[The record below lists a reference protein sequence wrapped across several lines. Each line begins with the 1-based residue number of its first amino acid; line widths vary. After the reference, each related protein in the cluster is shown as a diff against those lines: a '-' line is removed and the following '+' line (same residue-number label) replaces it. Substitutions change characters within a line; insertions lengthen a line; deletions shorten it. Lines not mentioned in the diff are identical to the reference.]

1 MKKYVSVCL
10 LPTSAFEQ
18 EVYFVCADS
27 LISTYIHIYV
37 FIESD
42 YLTNLHVLVSDT
54 ISESPELLQI

>member
-27 LISTYIHIYV
+27 LISTYIHIY
-37 FIESD
+37 ESD